1 MVTDWKGIR
10 DGYSR
15 RKTHFVFD
23 VFAAVESSSTSK
35 RGRCRRLRSRTTG
48 TTSTRKSGRILAPL
62 LGATRVEFCSCVY
75 LIIDV
80 RKSDDNDEDENIREE
95 V

>member
-1 MVTDWKGIR
+1 MVTDWKEIR

-23 VFAAVESSSTSK
+23 VFAAVESSSSTSK
-35 RGRCRRLRSRTTG
+35 RGHCRRLRSRTTG
-48 TTSTRKSGRILAPL
+48 TTDSTRKSGRILAPL

-80 RKSDDNDEDENIREE
+80 RKSDDDD

>member
-1 MVTDWKGIR
+1 MVTDWKGIL
-10 DGYSR
+10 DGYSKR
-15 RKTHFVFD
+15 RKMHFVFD
-23 VFAAVESSSTSK
+23 VFAAVESSSSTSK

-48 TTSTRKSGRILAPL
+48 TTSTRKSGRRAPL

-80 RKSDDNDEDENIREE
+80 RKSDDDD

>member
-1 MVTDWKGIR
+1 MVTDWKEIR
-10 DGYSR
+10 DDGYSR

-80 RKSDDNDEDENIREE
+80 RKSDDDD

>member
-1 MVTDWKGIR
+1 MVTDWKEIR

-23 VFAAVESSSTSK
+23 VFAAVESSSSTSK

-80 RKSDDNDEDENIREE
+80 RKKSDDDD